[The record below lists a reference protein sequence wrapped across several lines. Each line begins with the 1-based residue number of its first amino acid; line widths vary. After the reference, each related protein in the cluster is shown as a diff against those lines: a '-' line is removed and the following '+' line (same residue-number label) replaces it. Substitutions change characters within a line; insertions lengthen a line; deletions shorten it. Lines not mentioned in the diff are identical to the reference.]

1 MLERFQVGRSWTDTM
16 RKREQS
22 RLHVGPCLRRFYT
35 LLPRLARVFQELI
48 LQASI
53 RQILE
58 VWDNSLQVNESRAPP
73 VHVTRPRLRSPLQPY
88 QCPCPL
94 PMNAHLDTAASA
106 HLWDIGVACARFIF
120 RCRCSPTRPGSGYSN
135 ARDAFM
141 GMIMPNADATA

>member
-1 MLERFQVGRSWTDTM
+1 MLERFQVGWSWTDTM

-35 LLPRLARVFQELI
+35 LLPRLAHVFQELI
-48 LQASI
+48 SQASI
-53 RQILE
+53 GQKRGR
-58 VWDNSLQVNESRAPP
+58 RAPL

-94 PMNAHLDTAASA
+94 PMNAHLDKAASA
-106 HLWDIGVACARFIF
+106 HLWDMGVACARFIF

-135 ARDAFM
+135 PQNALM
-141 GMIMPNADATA
+141 GLIMPNADATA